1 MNIVSWARVS
11 SREQKEGYSLD
22 AQARAIRDKAQKEG
36 WKVVKEFS
44 VAESAKR
51 GADRAEF
58 KNMLAWVRQN
68 AKRENIKGL
77 VCHKLDRACR
87 NMRDA
92 VQLQLLEDECGV
104 KPLFVD
110 NQFGQGAA
118 GQFSFNIMASVAQYY
133 SDNLREEVTKGM
145 LEKREQ
151 GWLAARAPYGYLND
165 TPDRNEPI
173 KPDPARVPTVQRIFE
188 LYAQANLSFE
198 ALADTLLREGYAHYP
213 SNPRFYRTTLSYIL
227 NNRFYIGEIVW
238 HGRVFQGKHK
248 PLVGRDTFQVC
259 QDILKGKNRR
269 KGDSNL
275 PLAGGLLRCKY
286 CGQAVTGE
294 LIRKRLKDGSVRE
307 HVYYRC
313 GNDVQGPEHP
323 TVRWR
328 GDSLE
333 TAIAAQLNTLKLP
346 TPEITDWFRAALR
359 AALAD
364 EGRFNREKQ
373 AALRKRQTELQA
385 RRDRL
390 LDVFLSGAIE
400 KDIYESKAAEIRR
413 DLDGVTRQLT
423 EEFTVNTDFVEM
435 AEKVFNLTQ
444 KAADTWLGSNRAV
457 RRELLDVLSLNREL
471 TDTKL
476 VVTWNKPFD
485 ALAEQPKTENGRGG
499 GI

>member
-1 MNIVSWARVS
+1 MNVVAWTRVS
-11 SREQKEGYSLD
+11 SREQREGYSLD
-22 AQARAIRDKAQKEG
+22 AQLRAIRDKAQKEG

-51 GADRAEF
+51 EADRAEF
-58 KNMLAWVRQN
+58 RNMLAWVRQN
-68 AKRENIKGL
+68 VKRENLKGIAF
-77 VCHKLDRACR
+77 HKLDRGAR

-92 VQLQLLEDECGV
+92 VRLQELEDECGV

-118 GQFSFNIMASVAQYY
+118 GQFSFNIMAAVAEFY
-133 SDNLREEVTKGM
+133 SPNLRSEVLKGM
-145 LEKREQ
+145 NEKVEQ
-151 GWLAARAPYGYLND
+151 GWYPARAPYGYLND

-173 KPDPARVPTVQRIFE
+173 KPHPERSRIVQRIFE
-188 LYAQANLSFE
+188 LYAQGNLSFE
-198 ALADTLLREGYAHYP
+198 ALADKLLGEGCAHYP
-213 SNPRFYRTTLSYIL
+213 GAPRFYRTTLSSIL
-227 NNRFYIGEIVW
+227 NNSFYTGLIVW

-248 PLVGRDTFQVC
+248 PIVDRDTFRIC

-269 KGDSNL
+269 RGNSNL
-275 PLAGGLLRCKY
+275 PLAGGILRCRY
-286 CGQAVTGE
+286 CGQAITGE
-294 LIRKRLKDGSVRE
+294 LIRKRIKDGSIRE
-307 HVYYRC
+307 HIYYRC
-313 GNDVQGPEHP
+313 GNDVQGPDHP

-328 GDSLE
+328 ADSLE
-333 TAIAAQLNTLKLP
+333 TAIAAQLNALKLP

-373 AALRKRQTELQA
+373 AALQKRQAELQA

-390 LDVFLSGAIE
+390 LDVFLGGAIE
-400 KDIYESKAAEIRR
+400 KDVYESKAAEIRR

-444 KAADTWLGSNRAV
+444 KAADTWLGSNSV
-457 RRELLDVLSLNREL
+457 IRRELLDVLSLNRGL
-471 TDTKL
+471 TNTSL

>member
-36 WKVVKEFS
+36 WKIVKEFS

-68 AKRENIKGL
+68 AKRENLKAI

-118 GQFSFNIMASVAQYY
+118 GQLSFNVMAAVAQYY

-151 GWLAARAPYGYLND
+151 GWLPANAPFGYVND
-165 TPDRNEPI
+165 TEDRNEPI
-173 KPDPARVPTVQRIFE
+173 KPHPERAGTVRRIFG
-188 LYAQANLSFE
+188 LYSQGNLSFE
-198 ALADTLLREGYAHYP
+198 ALADTLLREGNAHYP
-213 SNPRFYRTTLSYIL
+213 SAPRFYRTSLSYIL
-227 NNRFYIGEIVW
+227 NNRFYIGELVW

-248 PLVGRDTFQVC
+248 PLVDRDTFQAC
-259 QDILKGKNRR
+259 QYILKGKNRR
-269 KGDSNL
+269 KGVSAL

-286 CGQAVTGE
+286 CGQAIAGE
-294 LIRKRLKDGSVRE
+294 LIRKPLKGGGVRE

-313 GNDVQGPEHP
+313 GNDVQGPDHP

-328 GDSLE
+328 ADSLE

-346 TPEITDWFRAALR
+346 SPEITEWFRAALR

-364 EGRFNREKQ
+364 EARFNREKQ
-373 AALRKRQTELQA
+373 AALRKRQAELQA

-400 KDIYESKAAEIRR
+400 KEVYESKAAEIRR
-413 DLDGVTRQLT
+413 DLDGVTRQLN
-423 EEFTVNTDFVEM
+423 EEFTVNADFVDM
-435 AEKVFNLTQ
+435 AERVFNLAQ
-444 KAADTWLGSNRAV
+444 KAADTWLGSNCAV

-471 TDTKL
+471 TDTNL
-476 VVTWNKPFD
+476 VITWSKPFD
-485 ALAEQPKTENGRGG
+485 ALAEQPKLQNGRGG